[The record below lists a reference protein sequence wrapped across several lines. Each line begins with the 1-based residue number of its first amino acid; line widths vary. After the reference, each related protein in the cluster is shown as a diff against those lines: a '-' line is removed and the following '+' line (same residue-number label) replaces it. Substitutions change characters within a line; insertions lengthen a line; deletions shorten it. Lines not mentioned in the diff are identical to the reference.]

1 MKNHETQPGTMKNQ
15 PGTMKNHVSRTFYVL
30 LLGKV
35 IIFRYRHFS
44 SVTRGHNWPFRC
56 LDVLFQFSTRPRSAN
71 AITWHPAPG
80 GRKGEEDTLSL
91 PGSRAV
97 ATPVLSLS
105 HKAPPAANMPQS
117 QKAAPP
123 KNLHL
128 PLPPSPSPKLSPK
141 SPAKKS
147 RSPNL
152 LKKVQA
158 VKTGLQFVNSLS
170 PDSKT
175 PH

>member
-1 MKNHETQPGTMKNQ
+1 MHIVLSDDVEPV
-15 PGTMKNHVSRTFYVL
+15 PAHVRKIKPHLEQSLCDQLNSWLRDW
-30 LLGKV
+30 
-35 IIFRYRHFS
+35 IIA
-44 SVTRGHNWPFRC
+44 P
-56 LDVLFQFSTRPRSAN
+56 RPRSAN

-105 HKAPPAANMPQS
+105 HKTPPAANVPQI

-128 PLPPSPSPKLSPK
+128 PLPSSPSSKLSPK